1 MDIEE
6 LLRRAGVL
14 VERNKHLNTP
24 QAKAGAR
31 WYEIRN
37 AEEDEAEVYIYDEIG
52 YWGVTA
58 NEFAQ
63 ELRAVTA
70 SSIRLHLNSPGGDV
84 FAGIAIYNAL
94 KAHSATVNV
103 QVDALA
109 ASIASVIAMAGDRI
123 EIAKN
128 AQMMIHD
135 AHGFTVGTADDHREM
150 ADLLDASSDIIAE
163 VYADRAGGTTKDW
176 RAVMKATKW
185 YRGAEAVEA
194 GLADALQE
202 STASKASGGQRTR
215 IAAHANETNHSNTD
229 EGLLGGFSLLEAMQ
243 AATPEKPAPTLESLL
258 GKYRLKEAVA
268 GAAKGGSKE

>member
-1 MDIEE
+1 MDIAE

-14 VERNKHLNTP
+14 VERNKHLNSP
-24 QAKAGAR
+24 QAKAGGAR

-37 AEEDEAEVYIYDEIG
+37 ATEDEAEVYIYDEIG

-63 ELRAVTA
+63 ELRSITA
-70 SSIRLHLNSPGGDV
+70 PTIQLHLNSPGGDV

-94 KAHSATVNV
+94 KAHKATVNV
-103 QVDALA
+103 HIDALA
-109 ASIASVIAMAGDRI
+109 ASIASVIAQAGDNI
-123 EIAKN
+123 SIAKN

-163 VYADRAGGTTKDW
+163 VYADRAGGSTKDW
-176 RAVMKATKW
+176 RSTMKATTW

-194 GLADALQE
+194 GLADAVQE
-202 STASKASGGQRTR
+202 AAPSKAAAVHRPQ
-215 IAAHANETNHSNTD
+215 IAAKADDTNTNPPA
-229 EGLLGGFSLLEAMQ
+229 GFSLAEAMK
-243 AATPEKPAPTLESLL
+243 AAVPEKPAPALESLL
-258 GKYRLKEAVA
+258 GKYPLKEAVA